1 MSDDYRRIGTFAE
14 YKAYS
19 DNRIAN
25 NLPYEQSFSGADI
38 SVMFIMGG
46 LQLRSL
52 DSRKPFKHASDIQ
65 TITISS
71 TTSVLPIRS
80 LGNKRPIAFTRGA
93 RTFAGSM
100 IFTVIDKD
108 PFQEIFAMAADA
120 SSPADG
126 SWHIDE
132 MPPFDILINAANES
146 GKSGMQLIS
155 GVTLSNY
162 GTTYSVDDIFTEI
175 TYTYMAEHVS
185 PFVQSVFYDDFLKAA
200 RRKWMTTV
208 KTPDEFNNNAIDKS
222 STSVKGG
229 RIFDS
234 NSPLT
239 LDYEKNQYLQNQFN
253 QFVSSKNPGTVF
265 TAGSSPGGFSSNGY
279 DSYSIDHVLKT
290 LNSIN
295 NGNTY
300 VHKH

>member
-1 MSDDYRRIGTFAE
+1 MPDYTRLARDYASHIG
-14 YKAYS
+14 
-19 DNRIAN
+19 NNIAN

-185 PFVQSVFYDDFLKAA
+185 PFVESVFYDDFLKAA

-208 KTPDEFNNNAIDKS
+208 KTPDGFNNAIDKS

-253 QFVSSKNPGTVF
+253 QFVSSKSPGTVF
-265 TAGSSPGGFSSNGY
+265 TAGSSPGGLSSNGY
-279 DSYSIDHVLKT
+279 KHYSIDHVLKSLNYVNT
-290 LNSIN
+290 L
-295 NGNTY
+295 TA
-300 VHKH
+300 KAFLL